1 MATIPTVQGPSV
13 GPGAGSVLQGTRAF
27 QQAGEAGTPG
37 GQGAAIGAGL
47 MNLGQGVGR
56 AGDILAAEALKEQ
69 ALSNEA
75 MARDADSAAATAL
88 GGIYNE
94 YASKE
99 GQDAVGAKDA
109 YMQRMLDARKEAL
122 ATMPNPEARR
132 MLDSVLTRRVGF
144 YQESIGRY
152 AATEQKKWQ
161 ARSAQGA
168 ARVAADQAQIFQN
181 VPQLMDNLVESGV
194 ANIANLGELHGW
206 DKDTTTAEQAA
217 YRGKTYSA
225 LIQNMLG
232 QNNVEQA
239 QQTFDRVKDRLD
251 AGSVAHIQQM
261 LLPHVRKQQT
271 QMDYAA
277 LGGGVSSITEAIR
290 AQESGGR
297 PGQVSVQ
304 GARGTMQ
311 VMPDTFAENA
321 RPGESF
327 ANPADVDA
335 VGARLVA
342 KYEQQYAGDPERVA
356 VAYFSG
362 PGNVSEPGSPNP
374 WKEDRK
380 DGNGKSVSS
389 YVKDVTS
396 RLKKDTTAAP
406 VYERPDFAAMR
417 QRAAVQTGN
426 DPERYTRLLAHIDQA
441 EKQYG
446 SAVDRQVAA
455 AKGAARVAVDQ
466 AVIAQDDPK
475 EMDRIIEDGARNIA
489 SLGDLYGWNKNDT
502 TAEQAAYRGKA
513 YHAIIQDMLGQD
525 NVDQAQQTFDR
536 VKNVL
541 DAGNRAA
548 ISRMLLPSARKKQT
562 QTDLK
567 AVEQEA
573 RVPASERPDFD
584 AMRQYALDRTNEDA
598 DRYARLLAK
607 INQSEAQ
614 YNSTTK
620 AQRDT
625 LGARLNDVQAALA
638 DGREVAIPE
647 TEIRRLYPRQVADET
662 IGKLIEIRQQGYAY
676 QAVQFSSPAE
686 FAALMAGYEDVGKA
700 PGGTDAQVQA
710 GYAQR
715 AKVRDTLIAARQR
728 AMEALKKDP
737 AVYVGRA
744 PAVAE
749 ALASGDQEAYARAAL
764 GEQERM
770 GVPEADRRVLPK
782 TVAAGLVQ
790 KVMEADPA
798 KTPATLVGQE
808 IAKTYGG
815 MWPAVF
821 RDMVREGLPP
831 DYALLL
837 SSDHPSQVGFRGDMQ
852 RMMAIKA
859 EKGGM
864 ETLRT
869 AAKGAGV
876 DPKTIDDGLVGVL
889 AQFQETTRFMTKG
902 ADLYKD
908 VHEAVRG
915 MAYYYARQGA
925 SASQALSQAVGGLL
939 NAKYD
944 FSGSMRVPKGQLG
957 LAQEVTASVQRGLTV
972 ADLAGVDAGP
982 IAAETAADL
991 LAVAKRGFWTTNAD
1005 DTGLVLMGTYKNG
1018 ATGWQGYEPVR
1029 RANGEIVTV
1038 PFNRMDA
1045 MRNAQRA
1052 RPPAPPVGGSV
1063 MPQLTQALSE

>member
-1 MATIPTVQGPSV
+1 MATIPTVQGPAV
-13 GPGAGSVLQGTRAF
+13 GPGAGNVLQATRAF

-47 MNLGQGVGR
+47 TNLGQGVGR

-75 MARDADSAAATAL
+75 MARDADSAAATSL
-88 GGIYNE
+88 GSIYNE

-109 YMQRMLDARKEAL
+109 YMQRMLDARREAL

-152 AATEQKKWQ
+152 AAAEQKKWQ
-161 ARSAQGA
+161 SRSARGA

-181 VPQLMDNLVESGV
+181 VPELMDNLVESGV

-217 YRGKTYSA
+217 YRGKTYTA
-225 LIQNMLG
+225 LIQSMLG

-251 AGSVAHIQQM
+251 AGSAAHIQQL
-261 LLPHVRKQQT
+261 LLPHIRKQQT

-277 LGGGVSSITEAIR
+277 VGGGVSNITEAIR

-311 VMPDTFAENA
+311 VTAGTFAQNA
-321 RPGESF
+321 QPGESF
-327 ANPADVDA
+327 DNPADVDA

-389 YVKDVTS
+389 YVKEVTA
-396 RLKKDTTAAP
+396 RLKKDTADAP
-406 VYERPDFAAMR
+406 TYERPDFDTMR
-417 QRAAVQTGN
+417 QRAAG
-426 DPERYTRLLAHIDQA
+426 
-441 EKQYG
+441 
-446 SAVDRQVAA
+446 VA
-455 AKGAARVAVDQ
+455 G
-466 AVIAQDDPK
+466 DD
-475 EMDRIIEDGARNIA
+475 
-489 SLGDLYGWNKNDT
+489 T
-502 TAEQAAYRGKA
+502 
-513 YHAIIQDMLGQD
+513 
-525 NVDQAQQTFDR
+525 
-536 VKNVL
+536 
-541 DAGNRAA
+541 
-548 ISRMLLPSARKKQT
+548 
-562 QTDLK
+562 
-567 AVEQEA
+567 
-573 RVPASERPDFD
+573 
-584 AMRQYALDRTNEDA
+584 

-620 AQRDT
+620 AQRAT
-625 LGARLNDVQAALA
+625 LDARLNDVQAALA

-647 TEIRRLYPRQVADET
+647 TEIRRLYPKQVADET
-662 IGKLIEIRQQGYAY
+662 IGKLTEIRQQGYAY

-715 AKVRDTLIAARQR
+715 AKVRDTLITARLR

-737 AVYVGRA
+737 AIYVGKA
-744 PAVAE
+744 PAVAA

-764 GEQERM
+764 GEQERL

-782 TVAAGLVQ
+782 EQAAALVQ
-790 KVMEADPA
+790 QLISADPE
-798 KTPATLVGQE
+798 KVPAAAALQGLAQ
-808 IAKTYGG
+808 KFGG
-815 MWPAVF
+815 AWPAVW

-831 DYALLL
+831 AYMVLGSMDA
-837 SSDHPSQVGFRGDMQ
+837 PGQVGARGDAQ
-852 RMMAIKA
+852 RMMALVA
-859 EKGGM
+859 QKGGDKLLR
-864 ETLRT
+864 ETVGDPT
-869 AAKGAGV
+869 IAKS
-876 DPKTIDDGLVGVL
+876 IDDGIYGSL
-889 AQFQETTRFMTKG
+889 AAFRETVRYATGGRELYARTRDF
-902 ADLYKD
+902 
-908 VHEAVRG
+908 VRN
-915 MAYYYARQGA
+915 MAYYYYFYAGQGQSANAAVA
-925 SASQALSQAVGGLL
+925 SAVGSVLS
-939 NAKYD
+939 AKYD
-944 FSGSMRVPKGQLG
+944 FSGSMRVPKGQLS
-957 LAQEVTASVQRGLTV
+957 LAQEVTSSVQRALTV
-972 ADLAGVDAGP
+972 EDLAPVQPGPLAATDAS
-982 IAAETAADL
+982 DL
-991 LAVAKRGFWTTNAD
+991 LAVAKRGIWVPNAD
-1005 DTGLVLMGTYKNG
+1005 DTGLVLMGIYKNVG
-1018 ATGWQGYEPVR
+1018 AGIPVYEPVR
-1029 RANGEIVTV
+1029 RANGEIVSV

-1052 RPPAPPVGGSV
+1052 VGATWENAERQGV
-1063 MPQLTQALSE
+1063 QDAARARAADELRRRGQGALPQALSE

>member
-13 GPGAGSVLQGTRAF
+13 GPGAGNVMQATRAF

-311 VMPDTFAENA
+311 VMPDTFADNA
-321 RPGESF
+321 QPGESF
-327 ANPADVDA
+327 DNPDDVDA
-335 VGARLVA
+335 VGARLVQ

-417 QRAAVQTGN
+417 ERAAG
-426 DPERYTRLLAHIDQA
+426 
-441 EKQYG
+441 
-446 SAVDRQVAA
+446 
-455 AKGAARVAVDQ
+455 
-466 AVIAQDDPK
+466 IAGDD
-475 EMDRIIEDGARNIA
+475 
-489 SLGDLYGWNKNDT
+489 T
-502 TAEQAAYRGKA
+502 
-513 YHAIIQDMLGQD
+513 
-525 NVDQAQQTFDR
+525 
-536 VKNVL
+536 
-541 DAGNRAA
+541 
-548 ISRMLLPSARKKQT
+548 
-562 QTDLK
+562 
-567 AVEQEA
+567 
-573 RVPASERPDFD
+573 
-584 AMRQYALDRTNEDA
+584 

-715 AKVRDTLIAARQR
+715 AKIRETLITARQR
-728 AMEALKKDP
+728 AVEAMRKDP
-737 AVYVGRA
+737 AAYVEGA
-744 PAVAE
+744 PAVAA
-749 ALASGDQEAYARAAL
+749 ALASGDQEAYARATL
-764 GEQERM
+764 GEQERL
-770 GVPEADRRVLPK
+770 GLAETDRRVLPK
-782 TVAAGLVQ
+782 TVTAGLVQ

-798 KTPATLVGQE
+798 KAPAALVGQE

-821 RDMVREGLPP
+821 RDMAREGLPA
-831 DYALLL
+831 DYALLF
-837 SSDHPSQVGFRGDMQ
+837 SSDHPGQVGFRGDMQ